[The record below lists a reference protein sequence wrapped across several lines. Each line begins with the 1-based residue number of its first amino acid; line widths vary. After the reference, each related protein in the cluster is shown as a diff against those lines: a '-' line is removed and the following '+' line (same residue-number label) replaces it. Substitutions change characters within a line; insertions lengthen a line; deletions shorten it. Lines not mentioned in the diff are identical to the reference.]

1 MSNTKRTVLITGCS
15 DGSLGAGLAMAFHKA
30 GLKVY
35 ATARNPA
42 KMKSLE
48 ALGIETMILDVL
60 DDASIAKAA
69 SQIRQLDMLGKKPTI
84 FDGYAAQLTNS
95 HSQ

>member
-1 MSNTKRTVLITGCS
+1 MSSPKKTVLITGCS
-15 DGSLGAGLAMAFHKA
+15 DGSLGAGLAVAFHQA

-48 ALGIETMILDVL
+48 ALGIEIMTLDVL

-69 SQIRQLDMLGKKPTI
+69 SQITQLDMLGKKTI
-84 FDGYAAQLTNS
+84 LLNSSAVQLTYM
-95 HSQ
+95 

>member
-1 MSNTKRTVLITGCS
+1 MSSPKKSVLITGCS

-42 KMKSLE
+42 KMRSLE
-48 ALGIETMILDVL
+48 ALGIETLQLDVL
-60 DDASIAKAA
+60 DDASITKAA
-69 SQIRQLDMLGKKPTI
+69 SQIKQLDILGKEKRMTP
-84 FDGYAAQLTNS
+84 DGIGNPD
-95 HSQ
+95 